1 MSPETWYRL
10 DNWNNKLTAVTVV
23 RVSESSVWLL
33 DFPNQ
38 HYAINP
44 YANGTSPAFF
54 RSKEPA
60 LAILRE
66 RLDVAELKLET
77 IRRELAAARAL

>member
-1 MSPETWYRL
+1 MTPENWFRL

-23 RVSESSVWLL
+23 RVSESSVWLEGCS
-33 DFPNQ
+33 Q

-44 YANGTSPAFF
+44 NAHGTSPAFF

-77 IRRELAAARAL
+77 VRRELAAARAL